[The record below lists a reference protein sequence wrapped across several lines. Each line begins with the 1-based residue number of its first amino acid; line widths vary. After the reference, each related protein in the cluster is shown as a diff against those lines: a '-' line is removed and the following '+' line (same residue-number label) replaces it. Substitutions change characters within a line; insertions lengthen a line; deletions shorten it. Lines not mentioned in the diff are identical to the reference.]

1 MFDARIMIFI
11 KAKIR
16 QPHLFSL
23 FLLAVISLTRAYGQ
37 ESHAASFSL
46 ESNFLSVP
54 VLEVQTLGFYR
65 AELKLVE
72 NSRFKLTSAEQSEW
86 ATTENVYQTST
97 STMI

>member
-1 MFDARIMIFI
+1 MAKLFDERIMVFI

-16 QPHLFSL
+16 QPHLFSV

-37 ESHAASFSL
+37 ESHASSFSL

-86 ATTENVYQTST
+86 ACLLYTSP
-97 STMI
+97 SPRD